1 MRRILSLAG
10 LVCLLAAPVSTGP
23 AFGANGTLCAGR
35 VELVS
40 VTPQWNVQAPG
51 NATLGLTVTVANRSG
66 EAILL
71 QPNLMMGGRPQVGH
85 PIMVRRHG
93 EAVFALRLGADH
105 ALGLPPAEL
114 IRALGATCRLT

>member
-1 MRRILSLAG
+1 MRRIFSLVG
-10 LVCLLAAPVSTGP
+10 LVCALASP
-23 AFGANGTLCAGR
+23 AFGASGTLCGGR

-40 VTPQWNVQAPG
+40 VTPQWNAQAPG
-51 NATLGLTVTVANRSG
+51 RAALGLTVAVANRSG

-71 QPNLMMGGRPQVGH
+71 QPNLMTGGRPQIGQ
-85 PIMVRRHG
+85 PIMVMRHG

-105 ALGLPPAEL
+105 AVGLPPEDL

>member
-1 MRRILSLAG
+1 MRRISALAG
-10 LVCLLAAPVSTGP
+10 LVCLLAAP
-23 AFGANGTLCAGR
+23 AFGATGTLCAGR
-35 VELVS
+35 LQLVS
-40 VTPQWNVQAPG
+40 VTPQWNAQAPG
-51 NATLGLTVTVANRSG
+51 RAALGLTVAVANRSG

-71 QPNLMMGGRPQVGH
+71 QPNLMTGGRPQAGQ

-105 ALGLPPAEL
+105 AVGLPPEEL